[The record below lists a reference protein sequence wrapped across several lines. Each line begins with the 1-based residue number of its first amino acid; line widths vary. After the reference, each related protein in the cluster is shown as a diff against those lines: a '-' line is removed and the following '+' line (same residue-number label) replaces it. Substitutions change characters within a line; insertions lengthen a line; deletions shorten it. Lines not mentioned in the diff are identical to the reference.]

1 MTRRRATLHA
11 VVLGAIGSLAFA
23 PFAMADEPAAKP
35 KAEAATAAKPA
46 AQPAK
51 KKSDKQ
57 VVPIAVP
64 KKGTAKPKAAKG
76 RTAKGKAKP
85 LIAPPGLLSRPPAVV
100 PATRPGMAKLNL
112 NRAKIED
119 LQRLRGVGVVWA
131 PRILAGKPYRTWGD
145 LSRTGIPFTVILALS
160 RETELGPR

>member
-1 MTRRRATLHA
+1 
-11 VVLGAIGSLAFA
+11 
-23 PFAMADEPAAKP
+23 MADEPAAKP
-35 KAEAATAAKPA
+35 KAEAAAAAKPEASPA

-51 KKSDKQ
+51 KESVKQ
-57 VVPIAVP
+57 VAPKATPKRVVPKAVP
-64 KKGTAKPKAAKG
+64 KKGTAKPKTAKG
-76 RTAKGKAKP
+76 RAAKGKAKP
-85 LIAPPGLLSRPPAVV
+85 LIAPPGLLSRPPAVL
-100 PATRPGMAKLNL
+100 PSTRPGMAKLNL